1 MLLNLSLC
9 RQSNKSTLVTI
20 LETESR
26 HINQPGSRIFL
37 CIFLCLFSNLIEC
50 FKSATKLLSVN
61 QLSLEVKMFFDVS
74 RSQNSLKRAWFTR
87 FQEVKK
93 QSSIGL

>member
-9 RQSNKSTLVTI
+9 RESNKSALVTI

-26 HINQPGSRIFL
+26 HINQPGSHIFL
-37 CIFLCLFSNLIEC
+37 CIFLCLFSNLIER

-61 QLSLEVKMFFDVS
+61 QLSLEVKMFFNVS
-74 RSQNSLKRAWFTR
+74 CSQNSLKLFYLCLPILIT
-87 FQEVKK
+87 
-93 QSSIGL
+93 